1 MLEEKKNLDASVIT
15 EEERKLAGQMERLLS
30 DEALYEKYS
39 RAAAAR
45 AAQFSGGAY
54 VERIREMAEE
64 AKEQK

>member
-1 MLEEKKNLDASVIT
+1 MIT
-15 EEERKLAGQMERLLS
+15 EEERKLSEQMERLLS

-45 AAQFSGGAY
+45 AAQFSGEAY

-64 AKEQK
+64 